1 VFSVSRN
8 YSKFRNRR
16 KGLTFLRLFILICIF
31 CSCWYIAQRFLSK
44 EISSPVQ
51 NASLVPSIDHDW
63 QKHVEEMLAK
73 PISYYIQRNIT
84 GTVVQSGDS
93 FSSLLLSMNVSGK
106 RSEEI
111 SRLISTIGVKT
122 IYPGDSVEI
131 KKGVAGNIER
141 FSILSRSYWYSI
153 YWKDSVI
160 QVEKKPQEVTTYTCI
175 INGIITSSLSEQM
188 YECGVSDVI
197 TGKFADIF
205 AWDINF
211 FTDPRKGD
219 TFQIVFEQKYAD
231 GKKAGYG
238 DILAA
243 RYTTGKKT
251 FYAFGFR
258 DTSDK
263 VIHYYDEN
271 GKAVQKEF
279 LKAPLRFSRISSGFT
294 YNRRHPVL
302 GIVRPHLGIDYAAP
316 TGTPVAAA
324 ADGKVIFAGWKGG
337 YGNYIE
343 LSHGGAYV
351 TTYGHLSRI
360 LVRNG
365 ARVSQSET
373 IGLVGSTGLSTGAHL
388 DYRMRRGSAY
398 VNPNT
403 ISLPSRDSIELS
415 RKPAFEM
422 VKVSGLIAMNT
433 RFTDMLGMQVLH
445 INADESTDVVVK
457 EIALNHRG
465 VQ

>member
-1 VFSVSRN
+1 VSLRFSE
-8 YSKFRNRR
+8 YKNRR
-16 KGLTFLRLFILICIF
+16 RGFSLLRLFVLICLF
-31 CSCWYIAQRFLSK
+31 CSFWFITQKYFSVEKQSQI
-44 EISSPVQ
+44 Q
-51 NASLVPSIDHDW
+51 NASFIPTIDQEW
-63 QKHVEEMLAK
+63 QKRVEDALAK
-73 PISYYIQRNIT
+73 PMSYYIQRDKA
-84 GTVVQSGDS
+84 GVVVQSGDS
-93 FSSLLLSMNVSGK
+93 FLSLLLNMNVSGK
-106 RSEEI
+106 RSDEI
-111 SRLISTIGVKT
+111 YQLIKT
-122 IYPGDSVEI
+122 LGLKNIYPGDSVEI
-131 KKGVAGNIER
+131 KKGVAGNLER
-141 FSILSRSYWYSI
+141 FSILNKSFWYTI
-153 YWKDSVI
+153 HWKDSV
-160 QVEKKPQEVTTYTCI
+160 VTLEKKPQEVTTYTCV
-175 INGIITSSLSEQM
+175 INGIIMSSLSEQM

-219 TFQIVFEQKYAD
+219 VFQIVFEQKYAE

-251 FYAFGFR
+251 FYAFGFK
-258 DTSDK
+258 DSSDK
-263 VIHYYDEN
+263 VMRYYDEN

-324 ADGKVIFAGWKGG
+324 ADGKVVFAGWKGG

-360 LVRNG
+360 MARSG
-365 ARVSQSET
+365 SRVSQGET

-388 DYRMRRGSAY
+388 DYRMRQGSAY

-403 ISLPSRDSIELS
+403 ISLPSRDSIGVAQ
-415 RKPAFEM
+415 KPDFEM
-422 VKVSGLIAMNT
+422 IKVSGLIAMNT
-433 RFTDMLGMQVLH
+433 RFSDVLGMKILH
-445 INADESTDVVVK
+445 ISWPESTDVIVK
-457 EIALNHRG
+457 EVALNQRG
-465 VQ
+465 VE

>member
-1 VFSVSRN
+1 VSLRFSKN
-8 YSKFRNRR
+8 KNRKR
-16 KGLTFLRLFILICIF
+16 GISLLRLFILICIF
-31 CSCWYIAQRFLSK
+31 FSFWFIAHRYTSGDNQSN
-44 EISSPVQ
+44 IQ
-51 NASLVPSIDHDW
+51 NASFIPPIDQEW
-63 QKHVEEMLAK
+63 QKRVEDVLAK
-73 PISYYIQRNIT
+73 PLSYYIQRDKT
-84 GTVVQSGDS
+84 GGVVQSGDS
-93 FSSLLLSMNVSGK
+93 FLSLLLNMNVSGK
-106 RSEEI
+106 RSDEI
-111 SRLISTIGVKT
+111 YQLIKTLGLKT

-131 KKGVAGNIER
+131 KKGVAGNLER
-141 FSILSRSYWYSI
+141 FSILSKSFWYTI
-153 YWKDSVI
+153 HWKDSV
-160 QVEKKPQEVTTYTCI
+160 VTLEKKPQEITTYTCV
-175 INGIITSSLSEQM
+175 INGVIMSSLSEQM

-219 TFQIVFEQKYAD
+219 FFQIVFEQKYAD

-251 FYAFGFR
+251 FYAFGFK
-258 DTSDK
+258 DSSDN
-263 VIHYYDEN
+263 VMRYYDEN

-324 ADGKVIFAGWKGG
+324 ADGKVMFAGWKGG

-343 LSHGGAYV
+343 LSHGGAYI

-360 LVRNG
+360 MVRSG
-365 ARVSQSET
+365 SRVSQGET

-403 ISLPSRDSIELS
+403 IILPSRDSIGIAQ
-415 RKPAFEM
+415 KPPFEM

-433 RFTDMLGMQVLH
+433 RFTDMLGMQILH
-445 INADESTDVVVK
+445 ISKPESSDVIVK
-457 EIALNHRG
+457 EFSLNEEAAK
-465 VQ
+465 

>member
-1 VFSVSRN
+1 VSRN
-8 YSKFRNRR
+8 LSEYKNRR
-16 KGLTFLRLFILICIF
+16 RGFPLLRLFILVCVF
-31 CSCWYIAQRFLSK
+31 CSFWFIAQKYIITENRSQ
-44 EISSPVQ
+44 VQ
-51 NASLVPSIDHDW
+51 NASLVPTIDQDW
-63 QKHVEEMLAK
+63 QNRVEDALSK
-73 PISYYIQRNIT
+73 PLSYYIQRDIK

-93 FSSLLLSMNVSGK
+93 FLSLLLSMNVSGK
-106 RSEEI
+106 RSDEI
-111 SRLISTIGVKT
+111 YRLIKTLGLKT

-131 KKGVAGNIER
+131 KKGVTGKLER
-141 FSILSRSYWYSI
+141 FSILSKSFWYSI
-153 YWKDSVI
+153 YWKDSVV
-160 QVEKKPQEVTTYTCI
+160 QVEKKPQDVTTYTCV
-175 INGIITSSLSEQM
+175 INGVIMSSLSEQM

-219 TFQIVFEQKYAD
+219 VFQIVFEQKYAD

-243 RYTTGKKT
+243 RYTTEKKT

-258 DTSDK
+258 DSSDE
-263 VIHYYDEN
+263 VMHYYDEN

-343 LSHGGAYV
+343 LSHGGAYI

-360 LVRNG
+360 MVRCG
-365 ARVSQSET
+365 SRVSQSET

-403 ISLPSRDSIELS
+403 ISLPSRDSIGLA
-415 RKPAFEM
+415 RKTDFEM
-422 VKVSGLIAMNT
+422 VRVSGLIAMNA
-433 RFTDMLGMQVLH
+433 RFTDMLGMRILH
-445 INADESTDVVVK
+445 INRQVSTDVLVK
-457 EIALNHRG
+457 EITLNHG
-465 VQ
+465 DTE

>member
-1 VFSVSRN
+1 MSLRFSE
-8 YSKFRNRR
+8 YKNRR
-16 KGLTFLRLFILICIF
+16 RGISLLRFFIFICLFFSFWLITQKYV
-31 CSCWYIAQRFLSK
+31 SVDKQSK
-44 EISSPVQ
+44 VQ
-51 NASLVPSIDHDW
+51 NASFIPSIDQEW
-63 QKHVEEMLAK
+63 QKRVEDALAK
-73 PISYYIQRNIT
+73 PLSYYIQRDKK
-84 GTVVQSGDS
+84 GAVVQSGDS
-93 FSSLLLSMNVSGK
+93 FLSLLLTMNVSGK
-106 RSEEI
+106 RSDEI
-111 SRLISTIGVKT
+111 YQLIKTLGLKT
-122 IYPGDSVEI
+122 IFPGDSVEI
-131 KKGVAGNIER
+131 KKGVAGNLER
-141 FSILSRSYWYSI
+141 FSILSKSFWYTI
-153 YWKDSVI
+153 HWKDSV
-160 QVEKKPQEVTTYTCI
+160 VTLEKKPQEVTTYTCV
-175 INGIITSSLSEQM
+175 INGVIMSSLSEQM

-219 TFQIVFEQKYAD
+219 VFQIVFEQNYAD

-243 RYTTGKKT
+243 RYTTEKKT

-258 DTSDK
+258 DSSDK
-263 VIHYYDEN
+263 VMHYYDEN

-294 YNRRHPVL
+294 YNRKHPVL

-324 ADGKVIFAGWKGG
+324 ADGKVVFAGWKGG

-343 LSHGGAYV
+343 LSHGGAYI

-360 LVRNG
+360 MVKSG
-365 ARVSQSET
+365 SRVSQSET

-403 ISLPSRDSIELS
+403 ITLPSKDSIGFAQ
-415 RKPAFEM
+415 RHDFEK
-422 VKVSGLIAMNT
+422 VKVSGLIAMNA
-433 RFTDMLGMQVLH
+433 RFTDMLGMQILH
-445 INADESTDVVVK
+445 ISKPESTDVVIK
-457 EIALNHRG
+457 EFALNQG
-465 VQ
+465 VTK

>member
-1 VFSVSRN
+1 MSLRFSEH
-8 YSKFRNRR
+8 KNRR
-16 KGLTFLRLFILICIF
+16 RGVTLLRLFILICLF
-31 CSCWYIAQRFLSK
+31 FFFWFFTRKYYSVEKDSV
-44 EISSPVQ
+44 VQ
-51 NASLVPSIDHDW
+51 NASFIPAIDQAW
-63 QKHVEEMLAK
+63 QKRVEDVLAK
-73 PISYYIQRNIT
+73 PLSYYIHRDQA

-93 FSSLLLSMNVSGK
+93 FLSLLLAMNVSGK
-106 RSEEI
+106 RSDEI
-111 SRLISTIGVKT
+111 YQLIRTLGLKT
-122 IYPGDSVEI
+122 IYPGDSLVI
-131 KKGVAGNIER
+131 KKGVAGNLEK
-141 FSILSRSYWYSI
+141 FSILSKSFWYTLH
-153 YWKDSVI
+153 WNDSV
-160 QVEKKPQEVTTYTCI
+160 VTLEKKPQEVTTYTCV
-175 INGIITSSLSEQM
+175 INGIIMSSLSEQM
-188 YECGVSDVI
+188 YECGVSDAI

-219 TFQIVFEQKYAD
+219 VFQIVFEQKYAE

-258 DTSDK
+258 DSSDK
-263 VIHYYDEN
+263 VMRYYDEA

-302 GIVRPHLGIDYAAP
+302 GIVRPHMGIDYAAP

-324 ADGKVIFAGWKGG
+324 ADGKVVFAGWKGG

-351 TTYGHLSRI
+351 TTYGHLSKI
-360 LVRNG
+360 MVRNG
-365 ARVSQSET
+365 SRVSQGET

-388 DYRMRRGSAY
+388 DYRMRRGSSY
-398 VNPNT
+398 VNPNA
-403 ISLPSRDSIELS
+403 ISLPSRDSIGVAQ
-415 RKPAFEM
+415 KPSFEK
-422 VKVSGLIAMNT
+422 VKVAGLIAMNT
-433 RFTDMLGMQVLH
+433 RFADVLGMQVLH
-445 INADESTDVVVK
+445 INQPESAGIIIK
-457 EIALNHRG
+457 EVALNHRE
-465 VQ
+465 VD